1 MQCAILFKTT
11 AEHTSQEQSKLYN
24 MHM

>member
-11 AEHTSQEQSKLYN
+11 AEHTSQQQGGLY
-24 MHM
+24 